1 MSMDIMARNVGTC
14 LTSFSKGIGVFT
26 TGNAI
31 AMAWYRYPRGFK
43 FYRNT
48 ASFVP
53 KPGDFAVWGTASF
66 NNGVG
71 HTAVVV
77 GPSNRSYFT
86 SVDQNWRN
94 ANGYTGSPGSLEK
107 HSYYGISGFVRPPY
121 QKEVKRN
128 LNQRLSLLNL
138 CLVHRLHRTRIPLNK
153 QSQQQ
158 KVKSSIH

>member
-1 MSMDIMARNVGTC
+1 MLGFAQLYIQKVLG
-14 LTSFSKGIGVFT
+14 LFT

-53 KPGDFAVWGTASF
+53 KPGDMAVWGTASF

-77 GPSNRSYFT
+77 GPSNRNYFT

-94 ANGYTGSPGSLEK
+94 ANGYTGSSGSLEK
-107 HSYYGISGFVRPPY
+107 HSYYGISGFVRPAY
-121 QKEVKRN
+121 QAETKPKPKPKPKPDKTN
-128 LNQRLSLLNL
+128 
-138 CLVHRLHRTRIPLNK
+138 
-153 QSQQQ
+153 
-158 KVKSSIH
+158 

>member
-1 MSMDIMARNVGTC
+1 MGLPDPRKRKPTASEVAAWAR
-14 LTSFSKGIGVFT
+14 SRIGKRLDVDGYYGAQCWDLPNYIFKRYWGFFT

-53 KPGDFAVWGTASF
+53 KPGDFAVWGTGSF
-66 NNGVG
+66 NNGTG

-77 GPSNRSYFT
+77 GPSNRNYFT
-86 SVDQNWRN
+86 SVDQNWKN

-107 HSYYGISGFVRPPY
+107 HSYYGIRD
-121 QKEVKRN
+121 R
-128 LNQRLSLLNL
+128 
-138 CLVHRLHRTRIPLNK
+138 
-153 QSQQQ
+153 
-158 KVKSSIH
+158 KSVV

>member
-1 MSMDIMARNVGTC
+1 MLGFAQLYIQKVLG
-14 LTSFSKGIGVFT
+14 LFT

-53 KPGDFAVWGTASF
+53 KPGDMAVWGTASF

-77 GPSNRSYFT
+77 GPSNRNYFT

-94 ANGYTGSPGSLEK
+94 ANGYTGSSGSLENIVITVLVVLLDRHIK
-107 HSYYGISGFVRPPY
+107 LKQNLNP
-121 QKEVKRN
+121 N
-128 LNQRLSLLNL
+128 LNQNQIKPTKPVPSTSPTPDKN
-138 CLVHRLHRTRIPLNK
+138 TTEQTKPTTKN
-153 QSQQQ
+153 
-158 KVKSSIH
+158 